1 MKMNTKTLVEAAIL
15 AALST
20 VIITVSYY
28 IPALL
33 TVGAIAWSIPIT
45 LLTFKYDIKI
55 SILTLIVSLLIS
67 SAFITPITA
76 AGIAILYGLPALI
89 LGLCLRK
96 KYPPFTTLISMSIAM
111 FLSYVLTFK
120 FSEIITGKDILQEFL
135 EIMKQAVT
143 YSKDWALKYGGNQKN
158 IEDVFNRYLDVELVK
173 MALPGAMI
181 VASVFGS
188 FLDYYIVQIIF
199 RKLNLKINELKPIE
213 NWYISNSTSYGIFFL
228 TIISLILLKSG
239 VNNAEIIS
247 ATVYSIFVFAFA
259 VQGIALIS
267 WLLKRRGVPGKLV
280 ILLDVLILI
289 MFSQILFFIGI
300 LDYVMDFRKINPA
313 RRNKF
318 PGE

>member
-1 MKMNTKTLVEAAIL
+1 MKMNTKSLVEAAIL

-20 VIITVSYY
+20 VIIIVSYY

-33 TVGAIAWSIPIT
+33 TIGAIAWSIPIT

-67 SAFITPITA
+67 SAFITPVTA
-76 AGIAILYGLPALI
+76 IAIAILYGLPALI
-89 LGLCLRK
+89 LGFCLRK

-120 FSEIITGKDILQEFL
+120 FSELITGKDILQEFL
-135 EIMKQAVT
+135 EIMKQAVN
-143 YSKDWALKYGGNQKN
+143 YSKSLALKHGGDQKAV
-158 IEDVFNRYLDVELVK
+158 EDTFSKLLNVDLVK
-173 MALPGAMI
+173 MALPGAMV
-181 VASVFGS
+181 VAAVFGS
-188 FLDYYIVQIIF
+188 FIDYYIVQIIF
-199 RKLNLKINELKPIE
+199 RKLNLKINEIKPVE
-213 NWYISNSTSYGIFFL
+213 YWYISNSTSYGIFFL
-228 TIISLILLKSG
+228 TIASLIMLSAG

-247 ATVYSIFVFAFA
+247 ATVYAIFVFAFA

-267 WLLKRRGVPGKLV
+267 WLFKKRGVPGKLV
-280 ILLDVLILI
+280 VVLDILILI

-300 LDYVMDFRKINPA
+300 LDYIIDFRKINPS
-313 RRNKF
+313 RGNKF